1 MVKGASCIKWGPK
14 RDASRITQVHTVQLL
29 IAFHRRRTTRLE
41 VSIDDPFPEKP
52 RPKPPVNV
60 IQQALAV
67 REFMLANPN
76 ETCLSTALK
85 LNIHRKRISKF
96 LTIAN
101 NLPENLITELVDCND
116 PKTLRQM
123 TLSHLLDL
131 TDRNQATK

>member
-1 MVKGASCIKWGPK
+1 
-14 RDASRITQVHTVQLL
+14 
-29 IAFHRRRTTRLE
+29 
-41 VSIDDPFPEKP
+41 
-52 RPKPPVNV
+52 
-60 IQQALAV
+60 
-67 REFMLANPN
+67 MLANPN